1 MPENSRFKLFPNLAR
16 FNGENSILATEE
28 YFKVAQTFGLSLTQ
42 MALAFVTDRP
52 FVTSN
57 IIGATTLEQLTENID
72 SIAIDL
78 PREVLKAIEKVQEKI
93 PNPAP

>member
-1 MPENSRFKLFPNLAR
+1 
-16 FNGENSILATEE
+16 
-28 YFKVAQTFGLSLTQ
+28 